1 MDIYLKIAAERK
13 RKGLTQEQLADRSNI
28 TVRTIQRIENGQTV
42 PRSYTLQ
49 TIAAVLDIPFSEL
62 IQNDEETGSAANS
75 TNILTEADS
84 KHFLE
89 VLCLSCFSYIV
100 IPFIHVFI
108 PARMLKKS
116 GETNPKVLAFAKK
129 LIRTQL
135 YWKAAFW
142 FLMLAT
148 LAFNLISAANFQK
161 AYIINYL
168 WPFLGMY
175 LLNAI
180 IIARNII
187 AVKKT
192 DFSL

>member
-62 IQNDEETGSAANS
+62 IQNDEKTGSAANS

>member
-116 GETNPKVLAFAKK
+116 GETNPKVLVFAKK

>member
-28 TVRTIQRIENGQTV
+28 TVRTIQRIETGQTV